1 MAQLEVGRRQTG
13 CWVQSCSWIRLCL
26 DLSEAHGMTRTCC
39 MACRLKD
46 HVKLLSGG
54 ILNRECRC
62 ILYIQSDFDKTA
74 KREIKKR
81 LKRQAHINETS
92 EKENSVWGEAS
103 RAD

>member
-1 MAQLEVGRRQTG
+1 
-13 CWVQSCSWIRLCL
+13 
-26 DLSEAHGMTRTCC
+26 

-54 ILNRECRC
+54 ILNKECRC
-62 ILYIQSDFDKTA
+62 ILYIQYDFDKRA

-81 LKRQAHINETS
+81 LKRQAHINETF
-92 EKENSVWGEAS
+92 EKENSVWGGGGRLGAS